1 MKNIKNILVPIDF
14 SVTSRDAYRYAVN
27 LAESLNAKLTV
38 IHVIQNLV
46 MVSDVMI
53 APFPLV
59 DHGQIMR
66 DTEQLILEEGS
77 TKNKVDIEILEGDV
91 VDVLTE
97 LSKSD
102 KTDLI
107 VIGTTGLSDVLTKI
121 FGSVSTKL
129 SNKAHCPVILVPRG
143 AKWQAIEQMMYASN
157 YDSVTPGTVKQ
168 ITDFATN
175 IDADIHFVNVKSYD
189 PVFEIK
195 EKELD
200 WKNLFTEVNSNL
212 YFETHTLYG
221 NNTEEELKKY
231 SESKNIN
238 LIAFVSKHR
247 NFWES
252 LLHHSITQN
261 AAIST
266 TIPMM
271 VIHLDDETS
280 N

>member
-14 SVTSRDAYRYAVN
+14 SVTSRDAYRYAVK

-38 IHVIQNLV
+38 THVIQNLI

-59 DHGQIMR
+59 DRIQIMR
-66 DTEQLILEEGS
+66 DIEQLISEEGS
-77 TKNKVDIEILEGDV
+77 SKIKVDIEILEGNV

-97 LSKSD
+97 LSKSNKVD
-102 KTDLI
+102 CI
-107 VIGTTGLSDVLTKI
+107 VIGTTGLSDILSKL
-121 FGSVSTKL
+121 FGSISTKL
-129 SNKAHCPVILVPRG
+129 SNRAYCPVILVPRG
-143 AKWQAIEQMMYASN
+143 AKWEPLKKIVYASN
-157 YDSVTPGTVKQ
+157 YDSVTPNVLKK
-168 ITDFATN
+168 ITDFAINTE
-175 IDADIHFVNVKSYD
+175 ADVHFVNVKNYD

-200 WKNLFTEVNSNL
+200 WKELFKTVNSNL
-212 YFETHTLYG
+212 HYESDTIYG
-221 NNTEEELKKY
+221 NDSAEELRKY
-231 SESKNIN
+231 TDENSIN
-238 LIAFVSKHR
+238 MIVFASKHR

-252 LLHHSITQN
+252 LIHHSVTEN

-271 VIHLDDETS
+271 VVHLDD
-280 N
+280 